1 MISQAAPV
9 SDDEV
14 VERAEALAACCRRLH
29 ARGLLAG
36 SEGNCSERLSDGTLL
51 VTASGIDKATIGPEH
66 VIRCHQDGTLYHTGG
81 AMSQGAA
88 DHFPLRPSSE
98 LQMHLGIYSGRRDV
112 MAIVHA
118 HPPTATGFASA
129 GRSVRADV
137 LPEVPVI
144 IGPIALVPYGRP
156 GTVALSEAIRPFLES
171 HQVFLLANHGVTAV
185 GRTLTDATTRLE
197 SVEQAARILLVAELL
212 GGPKELPVGEA
223 EYLAALW
230 RRLNPLPAD
239 DAGVGTGITPASSGA
254 LTYSGQQ
261 ETDALS

>member
-1 MISQAAPV
+1 MKQPSAPV
-9 SDDEV
+9 SEDEI
-14 VERAEALAACCRRLH
+14 VERSEALAACCRRLH
-29 ARGLLAG
+29 GRGLLAG
-36 SEGNCSERLSDGTLL
+36 SEGNCSERLRDGTLL
-51 VTASGIDKATIGPEH
+51 VTASGIDKAEIGPGH
-66 VIRCHQDGTLYHTGG
+66 VVRCHADGTLHHSGG
-81 AMSQGAA
+81 PPRGPSDPPG
-88 DHFPLRPSSE
+88 LRPTSE
-98 LQMHLGIYSGRRDV
+98 LLMHVGIYADRSDV

-129 GRSVRADV
+129 GRTVRADV

-144 IGPIALVPYGRP
+144 VGPIALVPYGRP
-156 GTVALSEAIRPFLES
+156 GTVALSDAIRPFVEA

-185 GRTLTDATTRLE
+185 GRTLTDAITRLE

-212 GGPKELPVGEA
+212 GGPRELPEGEA

-230 RRLNPLPAD
+230 RRVNASPAD
-239 DAGVGTGITPASSGA
+239 AATAMGITPASSGA